1 MNERGKKMNIIRVLK
16 KSIRE
21 YKRDSI
27 LTPIL
32 VAFEALVECI
42 IPLMVANLVNKMQNG
57 CDLSVILKYG
67 VILIIMACFSLL
79 FGALA
84 GITAANASAGFGKNL
99 RKDLFMVVQN
109 FSFEN
114 IDRFSASSLV
124 TRMTTDVTNVQ
135 MAYMMII
142 RTVVRA
148 PLMLIFSLVMG
159 FIMGGRLALI
169 FLFTIPVLGI
179 GLGLVIKKTM
189 PLFRKVFKKYDNL
202 NNSVQ
207 ENINGIRVVK
217 SFVREDF
224 EMKKFN
230 EAAEDVCADFTKAE
244 KILALNNPMMQFCLY
259 VVMIFVLTFGS
270 YLVVNFGGAIIQ
282 VGQLSS
288 LLTYSFQILMS
299 LMMLSM
305 IFVMVT
311 ISIESCERIVA
322 VLEEKR
328 TISNP
333 ENPIY
338 EVNDGSIDFDNV
350 SFKYSK
356 RADRYALEN
365 INLHIK
371 SGQTIGILGGTGSS
385 KTSLVNLISRLY
397 DVTEGEVKVGGVN
410 VKDYDLV
417 TLRDAVSV
425 VLQKNVLFSG
435 SIKEN
440 LRWGNKDATDEEIE
454 EACHLACADEF
465 IEQFPDKYDTHI
477 EQGGTNVS
485 GGQKQRLCIARAL
498 LKKPK
503 ILILDDSTSAVDTKT
518 DAIIRAGFKKFIP
531 ETTKIIIAQRVSSVQ
546 DADQI
551 IIMNNGSIEA
561 IGTHDELL
569 ASNPIYQEVY
579 YSQNKGGEQDEK

>member
-99 RKDLFMVVQN
+99 RKDLFMAVQN

-159 FIMGGRLALI
+159 FIMGGPLAFI

-189 PLFRKVFKKYDNL
+189 PLLRKVFKKYDNL

-338 EVNDGSIDFDNV
+338 EVNDGSIDFNNV

-561 IGTHDELL
+561 VGTHDELL

>member
-99 RKDLFMVVQN
+99 RKDLFMAVQN

-142 RTVVRA
+142 RTVVRS

-159 FIMGGRLALI
+159 FIMGGPLAFI

-338 EVNDGSIDFDNV
+338 EVNDGSIDFNNV

-397 DVTEGEVKVGGVN
+397 DVTEGEVKVAGVD
-410 VKDYDLV
+410 VRDYDLV

-435 SIKEN
+435 SIKDN

>member
-1 MNERGKKMNIIRVLK
+1 MNIIRVLK

-99 RKDLFMVVQN
+99 RKDLFMAVQN

-142 RTVVRA
+142 RTVVRS

-159 FIMGGRLALI
+159 FIMGGPLAFI

-579 YSQNKGGEQDEK
+579 YSQNKGGKQDEK

>member
-99 RKDLFMVVQN
+99 RKDLFMAVQN

-338 EVNDGSIDFDNV
+338 EVNDGSIDFDDV

-435 SIKEN
+435 SIKDN

-551 IIMNNGSIEA
+551 IIMNNGSVEA

-579 YSQNKGGEQDEK
+579 YSQNKGGKQDEK

>member
-1 MNERGKKMNIIRVLK
+1 MNERGNNMNIIRVLK

-27 LTPIL
+27 LTPVL

-42 IPLMVANLVNKMQNG
+42 IPLMVANLVNRMQNG
-57 CDLSVILKYG
+57 CDLSVIMRYG

-84 GITAANASAGFGKNL
+84 GIKAANASAGFGKNL
-99 RKDLFMVVQN
+99 RKDLFVAVQN

-224 EMKKFN
+224 EKKKFN
-230 EAAEDVCADFTKAE
+230 EAAEDVCGDFTRAE

-259 VVMIFVLTFGS
+259 VVMIFILTFGS
-270 YLVVNFGGAIIQ
+270 YLVVNFGGNIIQ

-311 ISIESCERIVA
+311 ISIESCERIVS

-333 ENPIY
+333 KNPIY

-371 SGQTIGILGGTGSS
+371 SGQTIGVLGGTGSS

>member
-1 MNERGKKMNIIRVLK
+1 MNIIRVLK

-99 RKDLFMVVQN
+99 RKDLFMAVQN

-311 ISIESCERIVA
+311 ISIESCERIAA

-338 EVNDGSIDFDNV
+338 EVNDGSIDFDDV

-435 SIKEN
+435 SIKDN

-551 IIMNNGSIEA
+551 IIMNNGSVEA

-579 YSQNKGGEQDEK
+579 YSQNKGGKQDEK

>member
-1 MNERGKKMNIIRVLK
+1 MNIIRVLK

-21 YKRDSI
+21 YKRDSM

-32 VAFEALVECI
+32 VAFESLTECFL
-42 IPLMVANLVNKMQNG
+42 PLMVATLVNKMQNG
-57 CDLSVILKYG
+57 CDLSVIVKYG
-67 VILIIMACFSLL
+67 VILVIMACFSLL

-99 RKDLFMVVQN
+99 RKDLFVAVQN

-148 PLMLIFSLVMG
+148 PLMLIFSLIMG
-159 FIMGGRLALI
+159 FVMGGRLALI

-189 PLFRKVFKKYDNL
+189 PLFRKVFRKYDNL

-230 EAAEDVCADFTKAE
+230 TAAEDVCNDFTRAE
-244 KILALNNPMMQFCLY
+244 KILALNNPMMQFCIY
-259 VVMIFVLTFGS
+259 VVMIFVMTFGS
-270 YLVVNFGGAIIQ
+270 FLVVNFGGAIIQ

-311 ISIESCERIVA
+311 ISMESCERIVA
-322 VLEEKR
+322 VLEEKH

-338 EVNDGSIDFDNV
+338 EVKDGSIDFNNV

-356 RADRYALEN
+356 RADRYALAN

-397 DVTEGEVKVGGVN
+397 DVTEGEVKVAGVD
-410 VKDYDLV
+410 VRDYDLV

-440 LRWGNKDATDEEIE
+440 LRWGNKEATDEEIE

-518 DAIIRAGFKKFIP
+518 DAIIRNGFKKFIP

-579 YSQNKGGEQDEK
+579 YSQNRGGEQDEK

>member
-99 RKDLFMVVQN
+99 RKDLFMAVQN

-159 FIMGGRLALI
+159 FIMGGPLAFI

-259 VVMIFVLTFGS
+259 VVMIFILTFGS

-338 EVNDGSIDFDNV
+338 EVNDGSIDFNNV

-440 LRWGNKDATDEEIE
+440 LRWGNKDATGEEIE

-561 IGTHDELL
+561 VGTHDELL

>member
-99 RKDLFMVVQN
+99 RKDLFMAVQN

-142 RTVVRA
+142 RTVVRT

-159 FIMGGRLALI
+159 FIMGGPLAFI

-338 EVNDGSIDFDNV
+338 EVNDGSIDFNNV

-561 IGTHDELL
+561 VGTHDELL

>member
-1 MNERGKKMNIIRVLK
+1 MNERGKRMNIIRVLK

-21 YKRDSI
+21 YKRDSM

-32 VAFEALVECI
+32 VAFESLTECFL
-42 IPLMVANLVNKMQNG
+42 PLMVATLVNKMQNG
-57 CDLSVILKYG
+57 CDLSVIVKYG
-67 VILIIMACFSLL
+67 VILVIMACFSLL

-99 RKDLFMVVQN
+99 RKDLFVAVQN

-148 PLMLIFSLVMG
+148 PLMLIFSLIMG
-159 FIMGGRLALI
+159 FVMGGRLALI

-189 PLFRKVFKKYDNL
+189 PLFRKVFRKYDNL

-230 EAAEDVCADFTKAE
+230 TAAEDVCNDFTRAE
-244 KILALNNPMMQFCLY
+244 KILALNNPMMQFCIY
-259 VVMIFVLTFGS
+259 VVMIFVMTFGS
-270 YLVVNFGGAIIQ
+270 FLVVNFGGTIIQ

-311 ISIESCERIVA
+311 ISMESCERIVA
-322 VLEEKR
+322 VLEEKH

-338 EVNDGSIDFDNV
+338 EVKDGSIDFNNV

-356 RADRYALEN
+356 RADRYALAN

-397 DVTEGEVKVGGVN
+397 DVTEGEVKVAGVD
-410 VKDYDLV
+410 VRDYDLV

-440 LRWGNKDATDEEIE
+440 LRWGNKEATDEEIE

-518 DAIIRAGFKKFIP
+518 DAIIRNGFKKFIP

-579 YSQNKGGEQDEK
+579 YSQNRGGEQDEQ

>member
-1 MNERGKKMNIIRVLK
+1 MNIIRVLK

-27 LTPIL
+27 LTPVL

-42 IPLMVANLVNKMQNG
+42 IPLMVANLVNRMQNG
-57 CDLSVILKYG
+57 CDLSVIMKYG

-84 GITAANASAGFGKNL
+84 GIKAANASAGFGKNL
-99 RKDLFMVVQN
+99 RKDLFVAVQN

-551 IIMNNGSIEA
+551 IIMNNGSVES

>member
-99 RKDLFMVVQN
+99 RKDLFMAVQN

-142 RTVVRA
+142 RTVVRS

-159 FIMGGRLALI
+159 FIMGGPLAFI

-338 EVNDGSIDFDNV
+338 EVNDGSIDFNNV

-518 DAIIRAGFKKFIP
+518 DAIIRDGFKKFIP

-579 YSQNKGGEQDEK
+579 YSQNKGGKQDEK

>member
-1 MNERGKKMNIIRVLK
+1 MNERGKRMNIIRVLK

-21 YKRDSI
+21 YKRDSM

-32 VAFEALVECI
+32 VAFESLTECFL
-42 IPLMVANLVNKMQNG
+42 PLMVATLVNKMQNG
-57 CDLSVILKYG
+57 CDLSVIVKYG
-67 VILIIMACFSLL
+67 VILVIMACFSLL

-99 RKDLFMVVQN
+99 RKDLFVAVQN

-148 PLMLIFSLVMG
+148 PLMLIFSLIMG
-159 FIMGGRLALI
+159 FVMGGRLALI

-189 PLFRKVFKKYDNL
+189 PLFRKVFRKYDNL
-202 NNSVQ
+202 NSSVQ

-230 EAAEDVCADFTKAE
+230 TAAEDVCNDFTRAE
-244 KILALNNPMMQFCLY
+244 KILALNNPMMQFCIY
-259 VVMIFVLTFGS
+259 VVMIFVMTFGS
-270 YLVVNFGGAIIQ
+270 FLVVNFGGAIIQ

-311 ISIESCERIVA
+311 ISMESCERIVA
-322 VLEEKR
+322 VLEEKH

-333 ENPIY
+333 KNPIY
-338 EVNDGSIDFDNV
+338 EVKDGSIDFNNV

-356 RADRYALEN
+356 RADRYALAN

-397 DVTEGEVKVGGVN
+397 DVTEGEVKVAGVD
-410 VKDYDLV
+410 VRDYDLV

-440 LRWGNKDATDEEIE
+440 LRWGNKEATDEEIE

-518 DAIIRAGFKKFIP
+518 DAIIRNGFKKFIP

-579 YSQNKGGEQDEK
+579 YSQNRGGEQDEQ

>member
-27 LTPIL
+27 LTPIF

-99 RKDLFMVVQN
+99 RKDLFMAVQN

-159 FIMGGRLALI
+159 FIMGGPLAFI

-338 EVNDGSIDFDNV
+338 EVNDGSIDFNNV

-561 IGTHDELL
+561 VGTHDELL